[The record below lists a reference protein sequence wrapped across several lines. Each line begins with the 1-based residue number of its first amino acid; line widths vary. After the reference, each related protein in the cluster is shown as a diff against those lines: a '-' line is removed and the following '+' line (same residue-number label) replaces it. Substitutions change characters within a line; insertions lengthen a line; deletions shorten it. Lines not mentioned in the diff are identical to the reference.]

1 MRLQSARTIFQRQ
14 LTRAIALPSLF
25 LLLFSGISQWQ
36 VSRLFSALQWVDHT
50 HQVIGQAYQTQTLL
64 EDLETGLRGYMLT
77 GEQQFLEPY
86 LKAKPTIDPTFQE
99 LSNLVSDNP
108 SQERSI
114 HQLISEYDNWKLLIS
129 LPLKRYQ
136 LGDEVSLLN
145 LKARKQR
152 IDAIR
157 RHINDF
163 IATEEQLLA
172 QRNETVRETT
182 IQLSVSSI
190 ILALGIGIILT
201 SSIKQQIFKV
211 SRSYED
217 ALKTAIEQTQIVQYS
232 AQRLADL
239 HEIDRAI
246 LSTTPSNQIIQIA
259 LKRLRQLVNCQQA
272 FLVLFDL
279 ETKTTQVI
287 ESGSDG
293 VFQSAEGIA
302 LPMEDFAAIEVLQ
315 QRQIRL
321 IQDIAQLEQ
330 RSPILEQMLAAGL
343 HSCLTI
349 PMQIQGALIGE
360 LYLVSTDV
368 KAFSSENRQ
377 TACEVTEQLA
387 IAIQQS
393 QLRQQLQTYAEELE
407 HRVLERTGQLQE
419 SNQDLEAFSYS
430 ISHDLR
436 APLRT
441 IQGFAQALQED
452 YGSQLDS
459 FGESYLNYINEGA
472 MQMDGLIT
480 DLLSYSRLSRSEI
493 EIQPV
498 DLVVVVNEALK
509 KLQEQI
515 QERQAQITVDI
526 PLVQV
531 MAHYPTLIQ
540 ALINLISNAIK
551 FVQPGVLPLI
561 HIYSQEYI
569 QEDKSWIKLWVVD
582 NGIGIAPEH
591 QERIFQVFERLHGIE
606 IYPGTGI
613 GLAIIRKALEKMGGF
628 SGVESQLGQGSRFFF
643 SLPKVVLKNNYI
655 SS

>member
-14 LTRAIALPSLF
+14 VTRVIALPSLF

-50 HQVIGQAYQTQTLL
+50 HQVIGQAYRTQKLL

-77 GEQQFLEPY
+77 GDQQFLEPY
-86 LKAKPTIDPTFQE
+86 LKASPIIDTVFQE
-99 LSNLVSDNP
+99 LSDLVSDNP
-108 SQERSI
+108 SQVQSVR
-114 HQLISEYDNWKLLIS
+114 QLISQYDNWKLLVS
-129 LPLKRYQ
+129 LPQKRYQ
-136 LGDEVSLLN
+136 PGDGASLLN

-152 IDAIR
+152 MDAIR
-157 RHINDF
+157 RHINNF
-163 IATEEQLLA
+163 IAIEEQLLT
-172 QRNETVRETT
+172 QRSGAVRETT

-190 ILALGIGIILT
+190 LLALGIGAILT
-201 SSIKQQIFKV
+201 LFIRRQILKV
-211 SRSYED
+211 STTYED
-217 ALKTAIEQTQIVQYS
+217 ALRTAIEQTQIVQHS

-246 LSTTPSNQIIQIA
+246 LSATPNNQIIQFA
-259 LKRLRQLVNCQQA
+259 LERLRQLVNCQQA
-272 FLVLFDL
+272 FLVLFNL
-279 ETKTTQVI
+279 ETKTAQVI
-287 ESGSDG
+287 ESGTDG
-293 VFQSAEGIA
+293 VFQPAEGMA
-302 LPMEDFAAIEVLQ
+302 LPMEDFATTEVLQ

-349 PMQIQGALIGE
+349 PMQIREALIGE
-360 LYLVSTDV
+360 LHLASTEV
-368 KAFSSENRQ
+368 EAFDNGNRQ
-377 TACEVTEQLA
+377 MAREVTEQLT

-393 QLRQQLQTYAEELE
+393 QFRQQLQEYAEELE
-407 HRVLERTGQLQE
+407 HRVLERTAQLEE

-430 ISHDLR
+430 VSHDLR

-452 YGSQLDS
+452 YSSQLDS
-459 FGESYLNYINEGA
+459 FAQSYLNYINEGA
-472 MQMDGLIT
+472 MQMDDLIT
-480 DLLSYSRLSRSEI
+480 DLLSYSRLSRSQI

-498 DLVVVVNEALK
+498 DLAVVVNEALK

-515 QERQAQITVDI
+515 QEQQAQVTVDI

-540 ALINLISNAIK
+540 AVINLISNALK

-569 QEDKSWIKLWVVD
+569 QEGKSWIKLWIVD

-606 IYPGTGI
+606 VYPGTGI

-643 SLPKVVLKNNYI
+643 TLPKAVLENNCI

>member
-1 MRLQSARTIFQRQ
+1 MRLQNARTIFQRQ
-14 LTRAIALPSLF
+14 VTRVIALPSLF

-50 HQVIGQAYQTQTLL
+50 HQVIGQAYQTQKLL

-86 LKAKPTIDPTFQE
+86 LKASPIIDTVFQE
-99 LSNLVSDNP
+99 LSDLVSDNP
-108 SQERSI
+108 SQEQNV
-114 HQLISEYDNWKLLIS
+114 HQLISQYDNWKLLVS

-152 IDAIR
+152 MDVIYR
-157 RHINDF
+157 NINNF
-163 IATEEQLLA
+163 IAIEEQLLA
-172 QRNETVRETT
+172 KRNETVRETT
-182 IQLSVSSI
+182 IQLSVSSFL
-190 ILALGIGIILT
+190 LALGIGIILT
-201 SSIKQQIFKV
+201 AFIRRQILKV
-211 SRSYED
+211 STTYEG
-217 ALKTAIEQTQIVQYS
+217 ALKTAIEQTQIVQHS

-246 LSTTPSNQIIQIA
+246 LSATPSNQIIQFA
-259 LKRLRQLVNCQQA
+259 LERLRQLINCQQA

-287 ESGSDG
+287 ESVTDG
-293 VFQSAEGIA
+293 VFQSAEAMA
-302 LPMEDFAAIEVLQ
+302 LPMEDFATTEVVQ

-321 IQDIAQLEQ
+321 IRDIAQLEQ
-330 RSPILEQMLAAGL
+330 RSPILEQMLATGL

-360 LYLVSTDV
+360 LYLASTDV
-368 KAFSSENRQ
+368 EAFNSENQ
-377 TACEVTEQLA
+377 QMACEVTEQLA

-393 QLRQQLQTYAEELE
+393 QLRQQLQAYAEELE
-407 HRVLERTGQLQE
+407 HRVWERTAQLQE
-419 SNQDLEAFSYS
+419 SNQDLQAFSYS

-441 IQGFAQALQED
+441 IQGFAQALLED

-459 FGESYLNYINEGA
+459 FGESYLKYINEGA
-472 MQMDGLIT
+472 MQMDSLIT
-480 DLLSYSRLSRSEI
+480 DLLSYSRLSQSEI

-498 DLVVVVNEALK
+498 DLAVVVNEALK

-515 QERQAQITVDI
+515 QEKQAQITVDI

-531 MAHYPTLIQ
+531 MAHYSTLIQ
-540 ALINLISNAIK
+540 AIINLISNALK

-561 HIYSQEYI
+561 HIYSEEYI

-606 IYPGTGI
+606 VYPGTGI
-613 GLAIIRKALEKMGGF
+613 GLAIIRKCIEKMGGF
-628 SGVESQLGQGSRFFF
+628 SGVESQLNQGSRFFF
-643 SLPKVVLKNNYI
+643 SLPKAILANNSI